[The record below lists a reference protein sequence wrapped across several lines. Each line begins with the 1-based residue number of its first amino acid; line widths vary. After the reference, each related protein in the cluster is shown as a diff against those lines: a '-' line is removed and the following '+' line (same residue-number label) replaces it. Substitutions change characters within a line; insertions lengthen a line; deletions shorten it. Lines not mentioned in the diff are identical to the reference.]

1 MRGAQDADGHA
12 PERAR
17 RRPLARP
24 NRARALAD
32 DVAKR
37 APERAEAFPAGVKG
51 DLGDRK
57 IGVAE
62 QCGRSLDAP
71 SEQVAVRRDAERSL
85 KRSREVRFGHAAHT
99 CEPAHRP
106 LLVACAIHPVLRTQ
120 QATQQLGVLIHELGL
135 MRIIVR
141 SA

>member
-1 MRGAQDADGHA
+1 MVPPFLLGEIYSRGCSVSLLRNCAREIRAMRGAQDADGHA

-71 SEQVAVRRDAERSL
+71 SEQVAMRRDTE
-85 KRSREVRFGHAAHT
+85 
-99 CEPAHRP
+99 
-106 LLVACAIHPVLRTQ
+106 
-120 QATQQLGVLIHELGL
+120 
-135 MRIIVR
+135 
-141 SA
+141 